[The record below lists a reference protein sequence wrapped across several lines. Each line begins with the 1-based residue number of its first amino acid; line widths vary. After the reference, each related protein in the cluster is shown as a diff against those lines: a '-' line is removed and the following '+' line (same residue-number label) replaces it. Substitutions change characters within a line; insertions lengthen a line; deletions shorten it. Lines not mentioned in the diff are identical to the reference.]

1 MGPACIVVREDLP
14 DLVPLLQREGYQVI
28 APTLRQGA
36 IAYGAIDSFEELP
49 TGFTMDQDAG
59 IARLARRPDGMV
71 FGHSVGAQS
80 WKRWLRPPVETLFTV
95 SRENGRTEIRAKTAA
110 PQKLALFGV
119 RPCDLH
125 AMAALDRVFL
135 EAAIPDATYAAARAS
150 TIVIA
155 VNCGTPA
162 DTCFCT
168 SMETGP
174 GVPRQTSLKFD
185 LLLTELTD
193 GEHRFLAQAG
203 SERGQELLAALK
215 TAPATEEDEAAARV
229 VIRTAQK
236 SMLRRVEARTA
247 QLVLLGDA
255 VDSHRWQAI
264 GARCLACTNCTMVC
278 PTCFC
283 TSVEDG
289 ASVDQATAWRKRLW
303 DSCFTQSFSYIHG
316 GSVRATI
323 PARYRQWMTH
333 KLASYREQ
341 FNVHGCTGCG
351 RCIAWCPVGIDITEE
366 ARVLIAESAR
376 AEEAR

>member
-1 MGPACIVVREDLP
+1 MGSACVVAREDLP

-36 IAYGAIDSFEELP
+36 ISYAAVDSFEELP
-49 TGFTMDQDAG
+49 AGWTMEQEAG
-59 IARLARRPDGMV
+59 RARLARRPDEMV
-71 FGHSVGAQS
+71 FGHAVGAQS
-80 WKRWLRPPVETLFTV
+80 WKRWLHPPVETLFTV
-95 SRENGRTEIRAKTAA
+95 CRENGRTQIKPKTAS
-110 PQKLALFGV
+110 PPKLALLGV

-125 AMAALDRVFL
+125 AIAALDRVFL
-135 EAAIPDATYAAARAS
+135 DAAIPDTAYAAARAN
-150 TIVIA
+150 TVVIA

-174 GVPRQTSLKFD
+174 GVPRQSSLKFD
-185 LLLTELTD
+185 LILTELTD
-193 GEHRFLAQAG
+193 GAHRFLVQVG
-203 SERGQELLAALK
+203 SDRGNALLAGMK
-215 TAPATEEDEAAARV
+215 STPASEEDEVAARV
-229 VIRTAQK
+229 LIRAAQK
-236 SMLRRVEARTA
+236 GMQRRLETRTV

-255 VDSHRWQAI
+255 VDSRHWQAI

-289 ASVDQATAWRKRLW
+289 ASVDGTTAWRKRVW

-323 PARYRQWMTH
+323 PARYRQWMMH

-351 RCIAWCPVGIDITEE
+351 RCIAWCPAGIDITEE

>member
-1 MGPACIVVREDLP
+1 MGPACIVAREDLP
-14 DLVPLLQREGYQVI
+14 NLVPLLQRAGYEI
-28 APTLRQGA
+28 IGPTLRQGA
-36 IAYGAIDSFEELP
+36 IAYAAIESFEDLP
-49 TGFTMDQDAG
+49 IGWTVEQEAG
-59 IARLARRPDGMV
+59 RVRLARRSDFMV
-71 FGHSVGAQS
+71 FGHAVGAES
-80 WKRWLRPPVETLFTV
+80 WKRWLHPPAATLFTV
-95 SRENGRTEIRAKTAA
+95 HRENGKTEIQAA
-110 PQKLALFGV
+110 AVSPPKRALFGV

-125 AMAALDRVFL
+125 AIASLDRVFL
-135 EAAIPDATYAAARAS
+135 EGAVPDAAYAAVRANML
-150 TIVIA
+150 VIA

-174 GVPRQTSLKFD
+174 GVPRRSSLKFD

-193 GEHRFLAQAG
+193 GEHRFLVQAG
-203 SERGQELLAALK
+203 SDRGQALLADMTTTSAS
-215 TAPATEEDEAAARV
+215 EEDEAAARIL
-229 VIRTAQK
+229 IRTAQK
-236 SMLRRVEARTA
+236 GMLRRLEARTA

-255 VDSHRWQAI
+255 VESRRWQAI

-283 TSVEDG
+283 TTVEDG
-289 ASVDQATAWRKRLW
+289 ASVDGTTAWRKRVW

-323 PARYRQWMTH
+323 PSRYRQWMMH
-333 KLASYREQ
+333 KLAAYREQ

-366 ARVLIAESAR
+366 ARALIAESAR